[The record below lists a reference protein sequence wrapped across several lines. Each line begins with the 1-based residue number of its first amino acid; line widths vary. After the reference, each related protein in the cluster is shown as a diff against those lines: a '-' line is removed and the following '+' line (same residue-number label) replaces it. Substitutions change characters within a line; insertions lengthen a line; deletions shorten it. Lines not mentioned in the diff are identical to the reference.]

1 MQGSVGGLCSHVPQV
16 FGDGDGDLV
25 EGGSGGGAVGVERP
39 DALRCDDLVV
49 GGVARGVL
57 DHVELRTTNTQVRR
71 GGALWRTDRFA
82 SSLIGVRLL
91 IPSLSSTDFPVH
103 APRSGRREKN
113 KRLVI
118 AYIFTVFTIET
129 QN

>member
-1 MQGSVGGLCSHVPQV
+1 MYIRLLQILRNRHGA
-16 FGDGDGDLV
+16 LV
-25 EGGSGGGAVGVERP
+25 EGVLGECLVGV
-39 DALRCDDLVV
+39 DGTQALKGHDLVV